1 MIPNNNTTTLKTS
14 FALKATPNPTTEQ
27 VTFSFSLPK
36 EMQKATI
43 LIRDI
48 NGKTIHQIELSP
60 NSTRVNYK
68 TSHLSRG
75 IYLYS
80 LVIDDTIQATKKLV
94 IIK

>member
-1 MIPNNNTTTLKTS
+1 MIPNNNTLATS
-14 FALKATPNPTTEQ
+14 FALKATPNPTTDH

-36 EMQKATI
+36 EIQKATL

-48 NGKTIHQIELSP
+48 NGKTIHQIDLSS

-68 TSHLSRG
+68 TTHLSRG